1 MKLISALFCG
11 SSRMDEPKREKSSKR
26 RGFSLVELIIFLT
39 VMSVITAAFI
49 PAISRKLQIMTAA
62 VVGSMAGDYEEGGD
76 GSGGEDGGG
85 TRPVS
90 APTSQ
95 ADCDRIAKNLMFI
108 PAAKNGTNG
117 KNLCVTKYNVGD

>member
-62 VVGSMAGDYEEGGD
+62 VVGSMAGDYE
-76 GSGGEDGGG
+76 
-85 TRPVS
+85 
-90 APTSQ
+90 
-95 ADCDRIAKNLMFI
+95 
-108 PAAKNGTNG
+108 
-117 KNLCVTKYNVGD
+117 